1 MKKDYGTA
9 SHEEIMAG
17 YKTVTDIANTIRAVK
32 NPAVRDMIMK
42 LIALINIEL
51 PSNIEKDKI

>member
-17 YKTVTDIANTIRAVK
+17 YKTATKIANTIRAVK
-32 NPAVRDMIMK
+32 NPAVRDMIKQM
-42 LIALINIEL
+42 IAMINIEL
-51 PSNIEKDKI
+51 PN